1 MARAART
8 TVVRRSPLVLVAVV
22 IVVAAL
28 ALLAATA
35 RPAALLAR
43 RGLDRVRELLQA
55 EPDPAL
61 VGIHA
66 DHQQGQLG
74 ADAHALGGAGGRP
87 APARAAG
94 RRWGGWDM
102 GGMGGRR
109 STPGSSSTKAPKSV
123 RRTILP

>member
-35 RPAALLAR
+35 PPAALLAR
-43 RGLDRVRELLQA
+43 RGLARGRELLPA
-55 EPDPAL
+55 EPGPAL

-66 DHQQGQLG
+66 DHQQGQFD
-74 ADAHALGGAGGRP
+74 ADAHDLVGAADRP
-87 APARAAG
+87 AGHLGDVQQAVEPG
-94 RRWGGWDM
+94 RG
-102 GGMGGRR
+102 
-109 STPGSSSTKAPKSV
+109 
-123 RRTILP
+123 L